1 MNIHKTDGRYWIG
14 LDVHVIE
21 QETGKPVKFA
31 NTNSHFSF

>member
-21 QETGKPVKFA
+21 QKTGKPVKFA